1 RQEDA
6 MSFTF
11 ADGRPVPPRRP
22 GNVDRK
28 ATRAALRKSF
38 NKLRAPCST
47 FHQLHELSARR
58 RLPTR
63 RPAARRAR
71 LMSPMPPQ
79 YAPDLE
85 ASGRDGTGAR
95 DGGGGGLGGGG
106 GAPTAP
112 PPGGGACAARGAWG

>member
-1 RQEDA
+1 

-28 ATRAALRKSF
+28 ATRAALRKAF

-71 LMSPMPPQ
+71 LMSSMPPE

-85 ASGRDGTGAR
+85 ASGRDGTGACD
-95 DGGGGGLGGGG
+95 DGGGDSADGDGPPSPPSPAHDVVAG
-106 GAPTAP
+106 GAL
-112 PPGGGACAARGAWG
+112 